1 MTRRPPSHCY
11 PKCQCL
17 ALPFGKLSKGAAVAS
32 LEDEVLKHQYIYVP
46 WVEDKPVYQHSP
58 QLALYLKMKHQARL
72 TVVSPQKSNIP
83 DVLKKVPSVTERS
96 GSVVDGGVVFAYC
109 PTYKVMS
116 KVAGLEKSIVIVVE
130 WPTESYEGWAR
141 LVGAFNVVT
150 GTVMSTS
157 LTDAGRKELEGILFE
172 GYKGWH
178 DNIAER
184 MTISH
189 LRKLSALGEYERD
202 VVLAYVRRQKSEDS
216 AKRFIKI
223 LDLFDQ
229 EEKLNAGS
237 PTKGGNAVC

>member
-72 TVVSPQKSNIP
+72 TVVSPQMSNIP

-109 PTYKVMS
+109 PTPYVS
-116 KVAGLEKSIVIVVE
+116 
-130 WPTESYEGWAR
+130 GW
-141 LVGAFNVVT
+141 N
-150 GTVMSTS
+150 GT
-157 LTDAGRKELEGILFE
+157 
-172 GYKGWH
+172 
-178 DNIAER
+178 N
-184 MTISH
+184 
-189 LRKLSALGEYERD
+189 
-202 VVLAYVRRQKSEDS
+202 
-216 AKRFIKI
+216 
-223 LDLFDQ
+223 
-229 EEKLNAGS
+229 GS
-237 PTKGGNAVC
+237 